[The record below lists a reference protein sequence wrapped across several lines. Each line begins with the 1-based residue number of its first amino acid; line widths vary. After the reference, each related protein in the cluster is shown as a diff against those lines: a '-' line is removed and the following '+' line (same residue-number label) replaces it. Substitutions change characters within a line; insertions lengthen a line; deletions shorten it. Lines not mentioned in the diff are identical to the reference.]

1 MEVTTIPYVN
11 VPNDL
16 SKIKTKI
23 AFNLTKR
30 QLICFSGGAL
40 VGIPVYLVS
49 RSAVGNSAALFLMA
63 AVVDY
68 AKLRP
73 VFEGY
78 KATKYSRKYLSEHS
92 AELSD
97 FRAAQAAIREILN
110 GEKLPPMGE
119 LKEKRRRLAADK
131 KRLYTEYRQAQS
143 DMREAVAVKA
153 NIDHLLGN
161 TADVR
166 NKEQER

>member
-1 MEVTTIPYVN
+1 
-11 VPNDL
+11 
-16 SKIKTKI
+16 
-23 AFNLTKR
+23 
-30 QLICFSGGAL
+30 
-40 VGIPVYLVS
+40 
-49 RSAVGNSAALFLMA
+49 MA

-68 AKLRP
+68 AKLRT

-78 KATKYSRKYLSEHS
+78 KATKYSRKYLAEHS

-110 GEKLPPMGE
+110 GEKLPPMDA

-131 KRLYTEYRQAQS
+131 KRLYAEFRQAQN
-143 DMREAVAVKA
+143 DMREVIAVKA

-161 TADVR
+161 TVDDR